1 MATSDVRA
9 RTDRDAYS
17 RTWYGRR
24 RKPSARKATP
34 KGGYDRYRGYD
45 APEEKQEVRKG
56 VDLSVTAFTMG
67 SAAFVL
73 AWWPYLKFVGIVLA
87 FGAIVL
93 ATRELSRHDPES
105 RILMRGAAAHAER
118 FARTGRTVALIAL
131 IVVVGNGLW
140 AMKTAHDDRA
150 KASGGATAMV
160 LSDLDVQFSPF
171 QVGVNGVGQAIRAL
185 PITVQNKTGST
196 CTYQVQFEALDA
208 QGQRVASEE
217 LVEPSMRPNE
227 TRVRNAFQ
235 FVDEPT
241 TEALKTATFRV
252 ANASK
257 RC

>member
-9 RTDRDAYS
+9 RADRDAAS

-24 RKPSARKATP
+24 RKQTARKATP
-34 KGGYDRYRGYD
+34 NGGYDRYRGYD
-45 APEEKQEVRKG
+45 APEEKHEVRKG

-67 SAAFVL
+67 SAGFLL

-87 FGAIVL
+87 LGAIVI

-105 RILMRGAAAHAER
+105 RIMMRGAAAHAER

-131 IVVVGNGLW
+131 VVVVGNGLW
-140 AMKTAHDDRA
+140 SMKTAHDDRV
-150 KASGGATAMV
+150 KASGDGTAMV
-160 LSDLDVQFSPF
+160 LGDLDVAFAPF
-171 QVGVNGVGQAIRAL
+171 QTGLNGVGQAIRAL
-185 PITVQNKTGST
+185 PITVTNKTGST
-196 CTYQVQFEALDA
+196 CMYAVQIEALDA
-208 QGQRVASEE
+208 QGQRVADQE
-217 LVEPSMRPNE
+217 LVEPSMRPGE
-227 TRVRNAFQ
+227 ARVRNVFQ

-252 ANASK
+252 ATASK